1 MLVFEEKT
9 ISLLQYTFS
18 HENRKWVTE
27 VFMKN
32 KKKRS
37 RRFDLEKEYGFRLS
51 IHDRDWIAGRT
62 IRANIMDS
70 VEGSRRVIFILSKY
84 FLLLITFLSLPETAE
99 RQLIMSPIHVETN
112 KVAPQFNLLSIPFFR
127 SFLKSKWRMEEF
139 MIADAEAVS
148 GRKNFIILVLKDR
161 LKMKELTPELRTY
174 VRTYTYI
181 KATKKTDKLMKKI
194 R

>member
-9 ISLLQYTFS
+9 IRLLQYTFS
-18 HENRKWVTE
+18 HEDRKWVTE

-84 FLLLITFLSLPETAE
+84 FLLLITFLSLPD
-99 RQLIMSPIHVETN
+99 H
-112 KVAPQFNLLSIPFFR
+112 FR
-127 SFLKSKWRMEEF
+127 P
-139 MIADAEAVS
+139 
-148 GRKNFIILVLKDR
+148 NH
-161 LKMKELTPELRTY
+161 ELQ
-174 VRTYTYI
+174 
-181 KATKKTDKLMKKI
+181 K
-194 R
+194 